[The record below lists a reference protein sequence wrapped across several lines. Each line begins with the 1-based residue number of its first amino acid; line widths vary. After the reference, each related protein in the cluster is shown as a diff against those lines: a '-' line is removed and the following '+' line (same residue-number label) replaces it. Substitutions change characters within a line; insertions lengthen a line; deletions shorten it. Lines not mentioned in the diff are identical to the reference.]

1 MWAWCVALYMCM
13 LYGTPLLITTP
24 HVYLHT
30 CVQESFHFPRSQ
42 PPHGSCFL
50 GHPFVLHIS
59 PDQPKT
65 EFDLECHS
73 NENMLSVKQKIAKK
87 LGVSTEQV
95 QIGLSERWLD
105 TSDNNKLIHQMGFSD
120 HQLIIVKAHPA
131 VSNYSSKVSEVGWR
145 LSVHVCDLV
154 LLFSFSCCAD

>member
-1 MWAWCVALYMCM
+1 MYVFIVVIYNELVTILFM
-13 LYGTPLLITTP
+13 
-24 HVYLHT
+24 H
-30 CVQESFHFPRSQ
+30 VQESFHFPRSQ

-73 NENMLSVKQKIAKK
+73 NESMLSVKQKIAKK
-87 LGVSTEQV
+87 LGVSPEQV

-105 TSDNNKLIHQMGFSD
+105 TSDNNKLIYQMGFSD
-120 HQLIIVKAHPA
+120 RQLIIVKTHTV
-131 VSNYSSKVSEVGWR
+131 VSSYSSKVSEVGGTDA
-145 LSVHVCDLV
+145 LYSISHI
-154 LLFSFSCCAD
+154 FICCAD